1 MRYGSAIRPH
11 RVAHV
16 TTVDV
21 TLRFLLLGHLRR
33 LQEEGY
39 DVTAISAPGPW
50 VADIEAEGIRH
61 LAWPGATRS
70 WAPIQDARAFGSLL
84 QIFRRERF
92 DLVHTHNPKPGVLGR
107 IAGRLA
113 GIPVVVNTVHGLYA
127 TPDSPAGRRIPVLAL
142 EWLAARL
149 SDLEFYQSEE
159 DLRWARRAGVVNA
172 GKSVLLGNGIDL
184 ARFDPRAVSGDRL
197 AELRRELGFAPE
209 APVVATVG
217 RLVAEKGYREFLAAA
232 RAVNGRIP
240 EARFLAVAP
249 PDPEKS
255 DGLSELE
262 VRAAGDRVRVLGWR
276 ADVPEL
282 LALADVFVL
291 PSWREGMPRS
301 AIEAAAMGKAMV
313 LTDIRGC
320 REVAEATGAVLVPP
334 RDPVHLAQAIQE
346 LLRDP
351 ARRQA
356 MGREARAAAVER
368 FDEGRVTDVVIR
380 WYSRLLGP
388 PSSADGVRL
397 RRGRRTDAP
406 ALARLHRQALPGA
419 FLPELGEPFLR
430 ILYRALAADPQ
441 AALLVAE
448 VDGSVAGFAS
458 GVTSVPAFYRRFAL
472 RWGIA
477 AGVAAAPRLVR
488 MDILRRLRETSAY
501 PHRSG
506 SLPQAELLSIAVGP
520 GWRRSGLGTDLAQ
533 GIVREMG
540 RRRAT
545 QLKVVVA
552 AVNEAGNRLYESL
565 GFQRADTI
573 DVHSG
578 IPSNVWVASCPS
590 S

>member
-1 MRYGSAIRPH
+1 MRDGSAVRPH

-16 TTVDV
+16 TTVDL
-21 TLRFLLLGHLRR
+21 TLRFLLLGQLRR
-33 LQEEGY
+33 LREEGY

-50 VADIEAEGIRH
+50 VADLEAEGIRH
-61 LAWPGATRS
+61 VAWPEATRS
-70 WAPIQDARAFGSLL
+70 WAPARDARAFRSLL

-92 DLVHTHNPKPGVLGR
+92 DLVHTHNPKPGILGR

-113 GIPVVVNTVHGLYA
+113 GVPVVVNTVHGLYA
-127 TPDSPAGRRIPVLAL
+127 TPNSPASRKVPVLAL

-149 SDLEFYQSEE
+149 SDLELYQSEE
-159 DLRWARRAGVVNA
+159 DLRWARRAGVVDA
-172 GKSVLLGNGIDL
+172 GKAVLLGNGIDL
-184 ARFDPRAVSGDRL
+184 ARFDPGAVSGDRL
-197 AELRRELGFAPE
+197 AELRRELGFPPE
-209 APVVATVG
+209 ALVVTTVG

-232 RAVNGRIP
+232 RTVNGRVP

-255 DGLSELE
+255 DGLSEAE
-262 VRAAGDRVRVLGWR
+262 VQAAGDRVRVLGWR
-276 ADVPEL
+276 SDVPEL

-320 REVAEATGAVLVPP
+320 REVAGATGAVLVPP

-346 LLRDP
+346 LLTDP
-351 ARRQA
+351 ARREA
-356 MGREARAAAVER
+356 MGRRARAAAVER
-368 FDEGRVTDVVIR
+368 FDEARVTDVVIR
-380 WYSRLLGP
+380 WYRRLLGP
-388 PSSADGVRL
+388 PSSPDGVRL

-406 ALARLHRQALPGA
+406 ALARMHRQALPGA

-430 ILYRALAADPQ
+430 VLYRALAADSR

-448 VDGSVAGFAS
+448 VDGSVVGFAS
-458 GVTSVPAFYRRFAL
+458 SVTSVPAFYRRFAL
-472 RWGIA
+472 RWGVP
-477 AGVAAAPRLVR
+477 AGLAAAPHLVR
-488 MDILRRLRETSAY
+488 RDVLRRLRETSAY
-501 PHRSG
+501 PRRSG
-506 SLPQAELLSIAVGP
+506 DLPQAELLSIAVGR
-520 GWRRSGLGTDLAQ
+520 GWRRSGLGTDLAR

-545 QLKVVVA
+545 RLKVVVA
-552 AVNEAGNRLYESL
+552 AANEAGNRLYESL
-565 GFQRADTI
+565 GFRKADTI

-578 IPSNVWVASCPS
+578 TPSNVWVASCPS
-590 S
+590 L